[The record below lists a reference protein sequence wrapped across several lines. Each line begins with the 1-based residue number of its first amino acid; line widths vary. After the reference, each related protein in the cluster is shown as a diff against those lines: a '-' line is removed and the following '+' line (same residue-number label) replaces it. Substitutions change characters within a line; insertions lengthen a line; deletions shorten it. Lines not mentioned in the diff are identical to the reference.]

1 MHAAAPTTPD
11 IDALGRRRRVSG
23 GGTAYLTDRE
33 IATRW
38 GLSLTTIW
46 RMRRRGDLPPAERI
60 SPGRVATR
68 LAVIEAIEA
77 ERATEAAD
85 RG

>member
-1 MHAAAPTTPD
+1 MDAHTTTP
-11 IDALGRRRRVSG
+11 IHTDALGRRRRVSG

-68 LAVIEAIEA
+68 LAVIEVIEA
-77 ERATEAAD
+77 TRATA
-85 RG
+85 